1 MQSKAEIKV
10 LLVDDEKH
18 FAKTL
23 SQRLQNRG
31 FVTET
36 AFDGNEALKFIYKNE
51 PDVLLL
57 DLKMPGLEG
66 MKLLHLVKDKYPGI
80 KTIILSGHATATNQK
95 EASKI
100 GAFDFLAKP
109 SDVGKLTERIRAA
122 FAEKN
127 RQELLYSYHQFIP
140 LLKNHLDN
148 TGIILGKNAL
158 GIKCFCRDDNQD
170 QLGYL
175 LMSSTGRS
183 KGWFDLNSFGA
194 YPAGRS
200 HESFGPASHHI
211 PQLGNSPWTV
221 IYHATHVGCDSQYT
235 FGMTERYGMW
245 EPSSSCGLLA
255 EILSR
260 HEDRQKGFK
269 PPFFLDYEMRETE
282 TALIPYLGEIADRPY
297 PMAAAAEILF
307 DLGRAVFDSLLKFY
321 NCKSLYIGGINVDH
335 DAEHPENNFFVPKTI
350 CVYED
355 GVKKELTLQ

>member
-1 MQSKAEIKV
+1 MQKKAEIKV
-10 LLVDDEKH
+10 LLVDDEKD
-18 FAKTL
+18 FAETV
-23 SQRLQNRG
+23 SQRLQSRG
-31 FVTET
+31 FVTN
-36 AFDGNEALKFIYKNE
+36 AVFNGNELLEFIDRNK

-57 DLKMPGLEG
+57 DLKMPGMEG
-66 MKLLHLVKDKYPGI
+66 MVLLRRVREKYPDI
-80 KTIILSGHATATNQK
+80 KTIILSGHDTDTNRK
-95 EASKI
+95 EASRI

-109 SDVGKLTERIRAA
+109 SDMGKLAERIKAA
-122 FAEKN
+122 FTEKKK
-127 RQELLYSYHQFIP
+127 QESLYSYSRFIP

-148 TGIILGKNAL
+148 SGISLGKNAL

-200 HESFGPASHHI
+200 HESFKPVFHHI
-211 PQLGNSPWTV
+211 PQFGNCPWTV

-235 FGMTERYGMW
+235 LGRTERYGMR
-245 EPSSSCGLLA
+245 ETSSSCGLLA

-269 PPFFLDYEMRETE
+269 PLCFMDYEMRKTE
-282 TALIPYLGEIADRPY
+282 IALMPYLDGIAERPY
-297 PMAAAAEILF
+297 PMAAAAETLF
-307 DLGRAVFDSLLKFY
+307 DLGYAVFDSLLKFF
-321 NCKSLYIGGINVDH
+321 NCKSLYIGGINVDY

-350 CVYED
+350 CIYEN
-355 GVKKELTLQ
+355 GMKKDLRLQ